1 MKPSDAPAI
10 DVATSPVSNISTSAL
25 DLSFPADDVCCAAR
39 CEPDDVDDDFLAS
52 PASLS
57 PTSVHSSSSS
67 SASSSSVASSRFPRV
82 VYGAGTVAQLA
93 KELGRLHLSSP
104 LVVSSPSRI
113 ALSRRIQTL
122 IPNLDS
128 RILDSAFVGVPGS
141 VVDDVLDGIADR
153 DAVVSVGG
161 ASAVGLAS
169 AISCRAGIPH
179 ICIPTTYSGSEM
191 MPPLLGASSARHL
204 SRTSSS
210 DSTPSVCS
218 SSSRR
223 RHRHRHRHHHRHR
236 RYSRLPPATQRH
248 LTSTVRDPRVPPSVV
263 IYDEELTASS
273 STCFFAPSATV
284 ALARSTEARSP
295 AAEDDVA
302 PWSYISLPGV

>member
-1 MKPSDAPAI
+1 MKPSDAPAV
-10 DVATSPVSNISTSAL
+10 DAAPSSVSTISTSVL
-25 DLSFPADDVCCAAR
+25 GLSLPADDVCCAAR
-39 CEPDDVDDDFLAS
+39 CGPDDVDDDFLAS

-57 PTSVHSSSSS
+57 PASVHSSSSS
-67 SASSSSVASSRFPRV
+67 SASSSSVASSGFPRV

-141 VVDDVLDGIADR
+141 VVDDVLEGIADR

-191 MPPLLGASSARHL
+191 MPPLLGASCARHL

-210 DSTPSVCS
+210 ESTPSVCS

-223 RHRHRHRHHHRHR
+223 RHRHRHRHRHR
-236 RYSRLPPATQRH
+236 RCSRLPPATQQH
-248 LTSTVRDPRVPPSVV
+248 ITSTVRDPRVPPAVV

-273 STCFFAPSATV
+273 SRCFSAPSATV
-284 ALARSTEARSP
+284 ALARSTEARTP

-302 PWSYISLPGV
+302 LWSYISLPGV